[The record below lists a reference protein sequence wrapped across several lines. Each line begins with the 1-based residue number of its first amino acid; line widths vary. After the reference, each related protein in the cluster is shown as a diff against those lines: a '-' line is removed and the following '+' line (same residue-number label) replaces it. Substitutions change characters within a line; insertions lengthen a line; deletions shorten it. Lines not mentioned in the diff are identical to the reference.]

1 MIDFGVMDFGVMM
14 VVLRYSSFAS
24 LCLASLCFT
33 SFHFASLLS
42 LLRCA
47 SQGGRAGSG
56 ERDVTRRVT
65 KVWWHE
71 KMWMRVTSG
80 FDFKVFFLWIH
91 RIAHGPR
98 CFQKLKN
105 AKAQLSGITIPSSHE
120 TFPSHKI
127 PAYGPLIYNGL
138 RPTFPNGLR
147 PTFPNG
153 LRPTSFIGLWPTSFN
168 GLWPTF
174 NNTFQTFKT
183 SNGLRPT
190 FNGLRP
196 TFNGLRPTF
205 KLVLWLSSPYP

>member
-98 CFQKLKN
+98 CLQKIKKHAN
-105 AKAQLSGITIPSSHE
+105 TAKRHNNTVISRDLPQSEDS
-120 TFPSHKI
+120 
-127 PAYGPLIYNGL
+127 
-138 RPTFPNGLR
+138 
-147 PTFPNG
+147 
-153 LRPTSFIGLWPTSFN
+153 GLWPTYLQWTEAHFSQ
-168 GLWPTF
+168 WPEAHLSQWPEAHF
-174 NNTFQTFKT
+174 FHWPLAHFFQWPMAHFQQRFSDFQDFQWPPAHFQWPPAHFQACSLAFFTI
-183 SNGLRPT
+183 SIM
-190 FNGLRP
+190 
-196 TFNGLRPTF
+196 
-205 KLVLWLSSPYP
+205 V